1 LDSAIHHRVL
11 SSTPLCVAKDSV
23 PVSGH
28 YAMWCRPDASAAS
41 TSKAA
46 RGAWLKSARWP
57 SAYGVVVL
65 KSSS

>member
-28 YAMWCRPDASAAS
+28 YDMKNKYTHAMTWC
-41 TSKAA
+41 
-46 RGAWLKSARWP
+46 
-57 SAYGVVVL
+57 
-65 KSSS
+65 